1 LLGIAD
7 WGQSTHSW
15 LISGESAACVIGSLL
30 WLVVIIA
37 FCAAVYGLW
46 NQQAWWRNAAII
58 ASIIST
64 VGLIIFWSNPVSSP
78 VVSALVFNLLVLGV
92 LLIAHWP
99 RIEAVG
105 A

>member
-1 LLGIAD
+1 
-7 WGQSTHSW
+7 
-15 LISGESAACVIGSLL
+15 L